1 MTWKQIKREKMSK
14 RQTVTDLGPNVVLFN
29 ASIVRPKNN
38 GHTDTQRER
47 TDANLCPNVIPFK
60 TSLFRQTETG
70 RQTDIDKTDT
80 QTQKERKKSC
90 LPGSQYTVNASL
102 VRQTDTHR
110 NRQNRQTRHKKR
122 VLTLVPMVYLSM
134 LPSLDRYKTDIDTYV
149 HTERE
154 RIDRHRQI

>member
-1 MTWKQIKREKMSK
+1 MSK
-14 RQTVTDLGPNVVLFN
+14 RQTVTDLGPNVILFN
-29 ASIVRPKNN
+29 ASIVRQKNN

-90 LPGSQYTVNASL
+90 LPGSEQYTVNASL

-110 NRQNRQTRHKKR
+110 HRQNRQ
-122 VLTLVPMVYLSM
+122 
-134 LPSLDRYKTDIDTYV
+134 IDTK
-149 HTERE
+149 RE
-154 RIDRHRQI
+154 C